1 MPDNLLEQFGN
12 IDIYL
17 FDQLLKGRIDH
28 TKRILDAGCGG
39 GRNLIYL
46 LKQGYDVHAVDQNL
60 HAVDHVKHLAA
71 ELAPDIPQRNFQQSL
86 IEHLPYPD
94 QTFDVVI
101 SNAVLHFCRDKQQ
114 FEDMLFSMWRVLKE
128 GGLLF
133 VRLASMIGIE
143 KGVTALGDGHYKN
156 PDGSEGYLVDQ
167 RMLLDYTTHLKGR
180 LVEDIKTTNVQGL
193 RCMTTWCLGK

>member
-28 TKRILDAGCGG
+28 TQRILDAGCGG

-101 SNAVLHFCRDKQQ
+101 SNAVLHFCRDSVPQIDTHINDIIIDVWVYAYRKSHDCW
-114 FEDMLFSMWRVLKE
+114 E
-128 GGLLF
+128 LL
-133 VRLASMIGIE
+133 E
-143 KGVTALGDGHYKN
+143 N
-156 PDGSEGYLVDQ
+156 PVV
-167 RMLLDYTTHLKGR
+167 H
-180 LVEDIKTTNVQGL
+180 
-193 RCMTTWCLGK
+193 